1 MKKFLIAIAALVFVS
16 SSSFAERYVMVTHGE
31 GKDPFWPV
39 VQKGGEDAA
48 RAIGAD
54 FEYIYNPSADMADM
68 ASSIQA
74 AAATQPDGMVISLPD
89 PDALGPAI
97 KAAVAAGVPVITMN
111 SGLESSASL
120 GALMHVGQPEY
131 LAGQSAGARAKAEGA
146 TKALCMIQEAYNTAL
161 VDRCEGYGESV
172 PMEFTDTTSDPA
184 TIQTRATAALQ
195 ANPDVD
201 AILSVGPHVCSAVA
215 LALDDLGMS
224 VHHSCFDLSPDVMDL
239 INAGKVAFTIDQQQ
253 RLQGYMPIIVLHL
266 YNNGAGLL
274 PGANIPSGPGFVDKS
289 NASSVA
295 ALAGIV
301 VVPLYFNPTTAAL
314 HEAFPTAY
322 YAEPVLWAGFAAGLL
337 QTLLQVIFWDKM
349 GFRTIKDGALNG
361 IWLGAILGGI
371 QNLNEASQ
379 YAVFNATGQ
388 AFITVLIYIIFTA
401 VSGGAIAWA
410 FARGEKSEK

>member
-1 MKKFLIAIAALVFVS
+1 MKRIILTLIAIVFATS
-16 SSSFAERYVMVTHGE
+16 TAFAERYVMVTHGE
-31 GKDPFWPV
+31 GNDPFWPV

-74 AAATQPDGMVISLPD
+74 AAATSPDGMVISLPD
-89 PDALGPAI
+89 PDSLGPAI

-161 VDRCEGYGESV
+161 VDRCEGYGEAV
-172 PMEFTDTTSDPA
+172 PMQFTDTTSDPA

-195 ANPDVD
+195 ANSDVD
-201 AILSVGPHVCSAVA
+201 AVLSVGPHVCDAVSK
-215 LALDDLGMS
+215 ALDDLGMT
-224 VHHSCFDLSPDVMDL
+224 VHHSCFDLSPAVMDL

-295 ALAGIV
+295 ALAGI
-301 VVPLYFNPTTAAL
+301 
-314 HEAFPTAY
+314 
-322 YAEPVLWAGFAAGLL
+322 
-337 QTLLQVIFWDKM
+337 D
-349 GFRTIKDGALNG
+349 R
-361 IWLGAILGGI
+361 
-371 QNLNEASQ
+371 
-379 YAVFNATGQ
+379 
-388 AFITVLIYIIFTA
+388 
-401 VSGGAIAWA
+401 
-410 FARGEKSEK
+410 

>member
-1 MKKFLIAIAALVFVS
+1 MKKILLGIFITIFFAGGAL
-16 SSSFAERYVMVTHGE
+16 AERYVMVTHTAGT
-31 GKDPFWPV
+31 DPFWPV

-97 KAAVAAGVPVITMN
+97 KAAVAAGVPVVTMN
-111 SGLESSASL
+111 SGLENSAAL

-131 LAGQSAGARAKAEGA
+131 LAGQKAGARAASEGA

-161 VDRCEGYGESV
+161 VDRCEGYGEAV

-184 TIQTRATAALQ
+184 TIVTRATAALQ

-201 AILSVGPHVCSAVA
+201 AVLSVGPHVCEGVA
-215 LALDDLGMS
+215 KAMDDLGMS
-224 VHHSCFDLSPDVMDL
+224 GIHHACFDLSPGVMDL
-239 INAGKVAFTIDQQQ
+239 IGAGKVSFTIDQQQ

-266 YNNGAGLL
+266 YNNSAGLL

-289 NASSVA
+289 NAASVA
-295 ALAGIV
+295 ALAGI
-301 VVPLYFNPTTAAL
+301 
-314 HEAFPTAY
+314 
-322 YAEPVLWAGFAAGLL
+322 
-337 QTLLQVIFWDKM
+337 D
-349 GFRTIKDGALNG
+349 R
-361 IWLGAILGGI
+361 
-371 QNLNEASQ
+371 
-379 YAVFNATGQ
+379 
-388 AFITVLIYIIFTA
+388 
-401 VSGGAIAWA
+401 
-410 FARGEKSEK
+410 

>member
-1 MKKFLIAIAALVFVS
+1 MTLIAVVFATSVAL
-16 SSSFAERYVMVTHGE
+16 AERYVMVTHGE
-31 GKDPFWPV
+31 GNDPFWPV

-74 AAATQPDGMVISLPD
+74 AAATSPDGMVISLPD
-89 PDALGPAI
+89 PDSLGPAI

-161 VDRCEGYGESV
+161 VDRCEGYGEAV

-195 ANPDVD
+195 ANSDVD
-201 AILSVGPHVCSAVA
+201 AILSVGPHVCDAVSK
-215 LALDDLGMS
+215 ALDDLGMT
-224 VHHSCFDLSPDVMDL
+224 VHHSCFDLSPAVMDL

-295 ALAGIV
+295 ALAGI
-301 VVPLYFNPTTAAL
+301 
-314 HEAFPTAY
+314 
-322 YAEPVLWAGFAAGLL
+322 
-337 QTLLQVIFWDKM
+337 D
-349 GFRTIKDGALNG
+349 R
-361 IWLGAILGGI
+361 
-371 QNLNEASQ
+371 
-379 YAVFNATGQ
+379 
-388 AFITVLIYIIFTA
+388 
-401 VSGGAIAWA
+401 
-410 FARGEKSEK
+410 

>member
-1 MKKFLIAIAALVFVS
+1 MKKFLIAIATLVFVTS
-16 SSSFAERYVMVTHGE
+16 SAFAERYVMVTHGE
-31 GKDPFWPV
+31 GNDPFWPV

-48 RAIGAD
+48 AAIGAD

-89 PDALGPAI
+89 PDSLGAAI

-146 TKALCMIQEAYNTAL
+146 TKGLCMIQEAYNTAL

-172 PMEFTDTTSDPA
+172 PMEFIDTTSDPA

-195 ANPDVD
+195 SNPDVD
-201 AILSVGPHVCSAVA
+201 ALLSVGPHVCDAVA
-215 LALDDLGMS
+215 KAVDDLGMT
-224 VHHSCFDLSPDVMDL
+224 VHHSCFDLSPAVMDL

-253 RLQGYMPIIVLHL
+253 RLQGYLPIIVLHL

-295 ALAGIV
+295 ALAGI
-301 VVPLYFNPTTAAL
+301 
-314 HEAFPTAY
+314 
-322 YAEPVLWAGFAAGLL
+322 
-337 QTLLQVIFWDKM
+337 D
-349 GFRTIKDGALNG
+349 R
-361 IWLGAILGGI
+361 
-371 QNLNEASQ
+371 
-379 YAVFNATGQ
+379 
-388 AFITVLIYIIFTA
+388 
-401 VSGGAIAWA
+401 
-410 FARGEKSEK
+410 

>member
-1 MKKFLIAIAALVFVS
+1 MTIVAILFATTAA
-16 SSSFAERYVMVTHGE
+16 FAERYVMVTHGE

-97 KAAVAAGVPVITMN
+97 KAAVAAGIPVITMN
-111 SGLESSASL
+111 SGLENSAAL

-131 LAGQSAGARAKAEGA
+131 LAGQKAGARAKSEGA
-146 TKALCMIQEAYNTAL
+146 SKALCMIQEAYNTAL
-161 VDRCEGYGESV
+161 VDRCEGYGEAV

-195 ANPDVD
+195 ANPDVN
-201 AILSVGPHVCSAVA
+201 AILSVGPHVCEAVA
-215 LALDDLGMS
+215 KAMDDLGMS
-224 VHHSCFDLSPDVMDL
+224 HHHACFDLSPGVMDL
-239 INAGKVAFTIDQQQ
+239 INAGKVSFTIDQQQ
-253 RLQGYMPIIVLHL
+253 RLQGYVPIIVLHL
-266 YNNGAGLL
+266 YNNSAGLL

-295 ALAGIV
+295 ALAGI
-301 VVPLYFNPTTAAL
+301 
-314 HEAFPTAY
+314 
-322 YAEPVLWAGFAAGLL
+322 
-337 QTLLQVIFWDKM
+337 D
-349 GFRTIKDGALNG
+349 R
-361 IWLGAILGGI
+361 
-371 QNLNEASQ
+371 
-379 YAVFNATGQ
+379 
-388 AFITVLIYIIFTA
+388 
-401 VSGGAIAWA
+401 
-410 FARGEKSEK
+410 

>member
-1 MKKFLIAIAALVFVS
+1 MKKILLTFATIVFVAS
-16 SSSFAERYVMVTHGE
+16 SAFAERYVMVTHGE
-31 GKDPFWPV
+31 GNDPFWPV

-74 AAATQPDGMVISLPD
+74 AAATSPDGMVISLPD
-89 PDALGPAI
+89 PDSLGAAI

-161 VDRCEGYGESV
+161 VDRCEGYGEAV

-201 AILSVGPHVCSAVA
+201 AILSVGPHVCDAVSK
-215 LALDDLGMS
+215 ALDDLGMT
-224 VHHSCFDLSPDVMDL
+224 VHHSCFDLSPAVMDL

-253 RLQGYMPIIVLHL
+253 RLQGYLPIIVLHL

-289 NASSVA
+289 NATSVA
-295 ALAGIV
+295 ALAGI
-301 VVPLYFNPTTAAL
+301 
-314 HEAFPTAY
+314 
-322 YAEPVLWAGFAAGLL
+322 
-337 QTLLQVIFWDKM
+337 D
-349 GFRTIKDGALNG
+349 R
-361 IWLGAILGGI
+361 
-371 QNLNEASQ
+371 
-379 YAVFNATGQ
+379 
-388 AFITVLIYIIFTA
+388 
-401 VSGGAIAWA
+401 
-410 FARGEKSEK
+410 

>member
-1 MKKFLIAIAALVFVS
+1 MTLIAVVFATSAV
-16 SSSFAERYVMVTHGE
+16 FAERYVMVTHGE
-31 GKDPFWPV
+31 GNDPFWPV

-74 AAATQPDGMVISLPD
+74 AAATSPDGMVISLPD
-89 PDALGPAI
+89 PDSLGPAI

-161 VDRCEGYGESV
+161 VDRCEGYGEAV

-195 ANPDVD
+195 ANSDVD
-201 AILSVGPHVCSAVA
+201 AVLSVGPHVCDAVSK
-215 LALDDLGMS
+215 ALDDLGMT
-224 VHHSCFDLSPDVMDL
+224 VHHSCFDLSPAVMDL

-295 ALAGIV
+295 ALAGI
-301 VVPLYFNPTTAAL
+301 
-314 HEAFPTAY
+314 
-322 YAEPVLWAGFAAGLL
+322 
-337 QTLLQVIFWDKM
+337 D
-349 GFRTIKDGALNG
+349 R
-361 IWLGAILGGI
+361 
-371 QNLNEASQ
+371 
-379 YAVFNATGQ
+379 
-388 AFITVLIYIIFTA
+388 
-401 VSGGAIAWA
+401 
-410 FARGEKSEK
+410 

>member
-1 MKKFLIAIAALVFVS
+1 MKKFLITLFSIMFVAGVVS
-16 SSSFAERYVMVTHGE
+16 AERYVMVTHGE
-31 GKDPFWPV
+31 GNDPFWPV

-74 AAATQPDGMVISLPD
+74 AAATSPDGLVISLPD
-89 PDALGPAI
+89 PDSLGPAI
-97 KAAVAAGVPVITMN
+97 KAAVASGVPVITMN

-120 GALMHVGQPEY
+120 GALMHVGQPEF

-161 VDRCEGYGESV
+161 VDRCEGYGEAV

-195 ANPDVD
+195 SNPDVD
-201 AILSVGPHVCSAVA
+201 AVLSVGPHVCDAVSK
-215 LALDDLGMS
+215 ALDDLGKT
-224 VHHSCFDLSPDVMDL
+224 VHHSCFDLSPAVMDL
-239 INAGKVAFTIDQQQ
+239 INAGKVSFTIDQQQ

-295 ALAGIV
+295 ALAGI
-301 VVPLYFNPTTAAL
+301 
-314 HEAFPTAY
+314 E
-322 YAEPVLWAGFAAGLL
+322 
-337 QTLLQVIFWDKM
+337 
-349 GFRTIKDGALNG
+349 R
-361 IWLGAILGGI
+361 
-371 QNLNEASQ
+371 
-379 YAVFNATGQ
+379 
-388 AFITVLIYIIFTA
+388 
-401 VSGGAIAWA
+401 
-410 FARGEKSEK
+410 

>member
-1 MKKFLIAIAALVFVS
+1 MKKFLFTLFTIMFVAGVVS
-16 SSSFAERYVMVTHGE
+16 AERYVMVTHGE
-31 GKDPFWPV
+31 GNDPFWPV

-54 FEYIYNPSADMADM
+54 FEYIYTPSADMADM

-74 AAATQPDGMVISLPD
+74 AAATSPDGMVISLPD
-89 PDALGPAI
+89 PDSLGPAI
-97 KAAVAAGVPVITMN
+97 KAAVASGVPVITMN

-120 GALMHVGQPEY
+120 GALMHVGQPEF

-161 VDRCEGYGESV
+161 VDRCEGYGEAV

-195 ANPDVD
+195 SNPDVD
-201 AILSVGPHVCSAVA
+201 AVLSVGPHVCDAVSK
-215 LALDDLGMS
+215 ALDDLGMT
-224 VHHSCFDLSPDVMDL
+224 VHHSCFDLSPAVMDL

-295 ALAGIV
+295 ALAGI
-301 VVPLYFNPTTAAL
+301 
-314 HEAFPTAY
+314 
-322 YAEPVLWAGFAAGLL
+322 
-337 QTLLQVIFWDKM
+337 D
-349 GFRTIKDGALNG
+349 R
-361 IWLGAILGGI
+361 
-371 QNLNEASQ
+371 
-379 YAVFNATGQ
+379 
-388 AFITVLIYIIFTA
+388 
-401 VSGGAIAWA
+401 
-410 FARGEKSEK
+410 

>member
-1 MKKFLIAIAALVFVS
+1 MKKILLTFAAIVFVTS
-16 SSSFAERYVMVTHGE
+16 SAFAERYVMVTHGE
-31 GKDPFWPV
+31 GNDPFWPV

-74 AAATQPDGMVISLPD
+74 AAATSPDGMVISLPD
-89 PDALGPAI
+89 PDSLGPAI

-161 VDRCEGYGESV
+161 VDRCEGYGEAV

-195 ANPDVD
+195 ANTDVD
-201 AILSVGPHVCSAVA
+201 AVLSVGPHVCDAVSK
-215 LALDDLGMS
+215 ALDDLGMT
-224 VHHSCFDLSPDVMDL
+224 VHHSCFDLSPAVMDL

-295 ALAGIV
+295 ALAGI
-301 VVPLYFNPTTAAL
+301 
-314 HEAFPTAY
+314 
-322 YAEPVLWAGFAAGLL
+322 
-337 QTLLQVIFWDKM
+337 D
-349 GFRTIKDGALNG
+349 R
-361 IWLGAILGGI
+361 
-371 QNLNEASQ
+371 
-379 YAVFNATGQ
+379 
-388 AFITVLIYIIFTA
+388 
-401 VSGGAIAWA
+401 
-410 FARGEKSEK
+410 

>member
-1 MKKFLIAIAALVFVS
+1 MKNFFMTLIAVVFATSAA
-16 SSSFAERYVMVTHGE
+16 FAERYVMVTHGE
-31 GKDPFWPV
+31 GNDPFWPV

-54 FEYIYNPSADMADM
+54 FEYIYNPSADMSDM

-74 AAATQPDGMVISLPD
+74 AAATSPDGMVISLPD
-89 PDALGPAI
+89 PDSLGPAI

-161 VDRCEGYGESV
+161 VDRCEGYGEAV

-195 ANPDVD
+195 SNPDVD
-201 AILSVGPHVCSAVA
+201 AILSVGPHVCDAVA
-215 LALDDLGMS
+215 KAVDDLGMT
-224 VHHSCFDLSPDVMDL
+224 VHHSCFDLSPAVMDL

-295 ALAGIV
+295 ALAGI
-301 VVPLYFNPTTAAL
+301 
-314 HEAFPTAY
+314 
-322 YAEPVLWAGFAAGLL
+322 
-337 QTLLQVIFWDKM
+337 D
-349 GFRTIKDGALNG
+349 R
-361 IWLGAILGGI
+361 
-371 QNLNEASQ
+371 
-379 YAVFNATGQ
+379 
-388 AFITVLIYIIFTA
+388 
-401 VSGGAIAWA
+401 
-410 FARGEKSEK
+410 

>member
-1 MKKFLIAIAALVFVS
+1 MTLIAVVFATSAA
-16 SSSFAERYVMVTHGE
+16 FAERYVMVTHGE
-31 GKDPFWPV
+31 GNDPFWPV

-74 AAATQPDGMVISLPD
+74 AAATSPDGMVISLPD
-89 PDALGPAI
+89 PDSLGPAI

-161 VDRCEGYGESV
+161 VDRCEGYGEAV

-195 ANPDVD
+195 ANSDVD
-201 AILSVGPHVCSAVA
+201 AILSVGPHVCDAVSK
-215 LALDDLGMS
+215 ALDDLGMT
-224 VHHSCFDLSPDVMDL
+224 VHHSCFDLSPAVMDL

-266 YNNGAGLL
+266 YNTGAGLL

-295 ALAGIV
+295 ALAGI
-301 VVPLYFNPTTAAL
+301 
-314 HEAFPTAY
+314 
-322 YAEPVLWAGFAAGLL
+322 
-337 QTLLQVIFWDKM
+337 D
-349 GFRTIKDGALNG
+349 R
-361 IWLGAILGGI
+361 
-371 QNLNEASQ
+371 
-379 YAVFNATGQ
+379 
-388 AFITVLIYIIFTA
+388 
-401 VSGGAIAWA
+401 
-410 FARGEKSEK
+410 

>member
-1 MKKFLIAIAALVFVS
+1 MKNFLMTLIAVVFATSAA
-16 SSSFAERYVMVTHGE
+16 FAERYVMVTHGE
-31 GKDPFWPV
+31 GNDPFWPV

-74 AAATQPDGMVISLPD
+74 AAATSPDGMVISLPD
-89 PDALGPAI
+89 PDSLGPAI

-161 VDRCEGYGESV
+161 VDRCEGYGEAV

-195 ANPDVD
+195 ANSDVD
-201 AILSVGPHVCSAVA
+201 AVLSVGPHVCDAVSK
-215 LALDDLGMS
+215 ALDDLGMT
-224 VHHSCFDLSPDVMDL
+224 VHHSCFDLSPAVMDL

-295 ALAGIV
+295 ALAGI
-301 VVPLYFNPTTAAL
+301 
-314 HEAFPTAY
+314 
-322 YAEPVLWAGFAAGLL
+322 
-337 QTLLQVIFWDKM
+337 D
-349 GFRTIKDGALNG
+349 R
-361 IWLGAILGGI
+361 
-371 QNLNEASQ
+371 
-379 YAVFNATGQ
+379 
-388 AFITVLIYIIFTA
+388 
-401 VSGGAIAWA
+401 
-410 FARGEKSEK
+410 

>member
-1 MKKFLIAIAALVFVS
+1 MKKILLTFAAIVFVTS
-16 SSSFAERYVMVTHGE
+16 SAFAERYVMVTHGE
-31 GKDPFWPV
+31 GNDPFWPV

-74 AAATQPDGMVISLPD
+74 AAATSPDGMVISLPD
-89 PDALGPAI
+89 PDSLGPAI

-161 VDRCEGYGESV
+161 VDRCEGYGEAV
-172 PMEFTDTTSDPA
+172 PMQFTDTTSDPA

-195 ANPDVD
+195 ANSDVD
-201 AILSVGPHVCSAVA
+201 AVLSVGPHVCDAVSK
-215 LALDDLGMS
+215 ALDDLGMT
-224 VHHSCFDLSPDVMDL
+224 VHHSCFDLSPAVMDL

-295 ALAGIV
+295 A
-301 VVPLYFNPTTAAL
+301 
-314 HEAFPTAY
+314 
-322 YAEPVLWAGFAAGLL
+322 
-337 QTLLQVIFWDKM
+337 
-349 GFRTIKDGALNG
+349 
-361 IWLGAILGGI
+361 
-371 QNLNEASQ
+371 
-379 YAVFNATGQ
+379 
-388 AFITVLIYIIFTA
+388 
-401 VSGGAIAWA
+401 
-410 FARGEKSEK
+410 

>member
-1 MKKFLIAIAALVFVS
+1 MKKFLLTFAAIVFVTS
-16 SSSFAERYVMVTHGE
+16 SAFAERYVMVTHGE
-31 GKDPFWPV
+31 GNDPFWPV

-74 AAATQPDGMVISLPD
+74 AAATSPDGMVISLPD
-89 PDALGPAI
+89 PDSLGAAI

-201 AILSVGPHVCSAVA
+201 AILSVGPHVCDAVSK
-215 LALDDLGMS
+215 ALDDLGMT
-224 VHHSCFDLSPDVMDL
+224 VHHSCFDLSPAVMDL

-253 RLQGYMPIIVLHL
+253 RLQGYLPIIVLHL

-289 NASSVA
+289 NATSVA
-295 ALAGIV
+295 ALAGI
-301 VVPLYFNPTTAAL
+301 
-314 HEAFPTAY
+314 
-322 YAEPVLWAGFAAGLL
+322 
-337 QTLLQVIFWDKM
+337 D
-349 GFRTIKDGALNG
+349 R
-361 IWLGAILGGI
+361 
-371 QNLNEASQ
+371 
-379 YAVFNATGQ
+379 
-388 AFITVLIYIIFTA
+388 
-401 VSGGAIAWA
+401 
-410 FARGEKSEK
+410 

>member
-1 MKKFLIAIAALVFVS
+1 MRNFLMTLIAVVFATSAA
-16 SSSFAERYVMVTHGE
+16 FAERYVMVTHGE
-31 GKDPFWPV
+31 GNDPFWPV

-74 AAATQPDGMVISLPD
+74 AAATSPDGMVISLPD
-89 PDALGPAI
+89 PDSLGPAI

-161 VDRCEGYGESV
+161 VDRCEGYGEAV

-195 ANPDVD
+195 ANSDVD
-201 AILSVGPHVCSAVA
+201 AVLSVGPHVCDAVSK
-215 LALDDLGMS
+215 ALDDLGMT
-224 VHHSCFDLSPDVMDL
+224 VHHSCFDLSPAVMDL

-253 RLQGYMPIIVLHL
+253 RLQGYLPIIVLHL

-289 NASSVA
+289 NATSVA
-295 ALAGIV
+295 ALAGI
-301 VVPLYFNPTTAAL
+301 
-314 HEAFPTAY
+314 
-322 YAEPVLWAGFAAGLL
+322 
-337 QTLLQVIFWDKM
+337 D
-349 GFRTIKDGALNG
+349 R
-361 IWLGAILGGI
+361 
-371 QNLNEASQ
+371 
-379 YAVFNATGQ
+379 
-388 AFITVLIYIIFTA
+388 
-401 VSGGAIAWA
+401 
-410 FARGEKSEK
+410 

>member
-1 MKKFLIAIAALVFVS
+1 MKKILLTFVAIVFVTS
-16 SSSFAERYVMVTHGE
+16 SAFAERYVMVTHGE
-31 GKDPFWPV
+31 GNDPFWPV

-74 AAATQPDGMVISLPD
+74 AAATSPDGMVISLPD
-89 PDALGPAI
+89 PDSLGAAI

-201 AILSVGPHVCSAVA
+201 AILSVGPHVCDAVSK
-215 LALDDLGMS
+215 ALDDLGMT
-224 VHHSCFDLSPDVMDL
+224 VHHSCFDLSPAVMDL
-239 INAGKVAFTIDQQQ
+239 INAGKVSFTIDQQQ
-253 RLQGYMPIIVLHL
+253 RLQGYLPIIVLHL

-295 ALAGIV
+295 ALAGI
-301 VVPLYFNPTTAAL
+301 
-314 HEAFPTAY
+314 
-322 YAEPVLWAGFAAGLL
+322 
-337 QTLLQVIFWDKM
+337 D
-349 GFRTIKDGALNG
+349 R
-361 IWLGAILGGI
+361 
-371 QNLNEASQ
+371 
-379 YAVFNATGQ
+379 
-388 AFITVLIYIIFTA
+388 
-401 VSGGAIAWA
+401 
-410 FARGEKSEK
+410 

>member
-1 MKKFLIAIAALVFVS
+1 MKNILMTIVAIVFATSAA
-16 SSSFAERYVMVTHGE
+16 FAERYVMVTHGE

-54 FEYIYNPSADMADM
+54 FEYIYNPSADMSDM

-97 KAAVAAGVPVITMN
+97 QAAVAAGVPVITMN

-131 LAGQSAGARAKAEGA
+131 LAGQSAGARAASEGA
-146 TKALCMIQEAYNTAL
+146 SNALCMIQEQYNTAL
-161 VDRCEGYGESV
+161 SDRCNGYGEAV
-172 PMEFTDTTSDPA
+172 PVKFIDTTSDPA
-184 TIQTRATAALQ
+184 TIETRATAALQ
-195 ANPDVD
+195 ANSDID
-201 AILSVGPHVCSAVA
+201 AILSVGPHVCVAVDKAVA
-215 LALDDLGMS
+215 ALGMT
-224 VHHSCFDLSPDVMDL
+224 VHHSCFDLSPEVMDL
-239 INAGKVAFTIDQQQ
+239 INADRVSFTIDQQQ

-295 ALAGIV
+295 ALAGI
-301 VVPLYFNPTTAAL
+301 
-314 HEAFPTAY
+314 
-322 YAEPVLWAGFAAGLL
+322 
-337 QTLLQVIFWDKM
+337 D
-349 GFRTIKDGALNG
+349 R
-361 IWLGAILGGI
+361 
-371 QNLNEASQ
+371 
-379 YAVFNATGQ
+379 
-388 AFITVLIYIIFTA
+388 
-401 VSGGAIAWA
+401 
-410 FARGEKSEK
+410 

>member
-1 MKKFLIAIAALVFVS
+1 MKKILLTFAAIVFVTS
-16 SSSFAERYVMVTHGE
+16 SAFAERYVMVTHGE
-31 GKDPFWPV
+31 GNDPFWPV

-74 AAATQPDGMVISLPD
+74 AAATSPDGMVISLPD

-195 ANPDVD
+195 AHPEVD
-201 AILSVGPHVCSAVA
+201 AILSVGPHVCDAVSK
-215 LALDDLGMS
+215 ALDDLGMT
-224 VHHSCFDLSPDVMDL
+224 VHHSCFDLSPAVMDL

-253 RLQGYMPIIVLHL
+253 RLQGYLPIIILHL

-289 NASSVA
+289 NATSVA
-295 ALAGIV
+295 ALAGI
-301 VVPLYFNPTTAAL
+301 
-314 HEAFPTAY
+314 
-322 YAEPVLWAGFAAGLL
+322 
-337 QTLLQVIFWDKM
+337 D
-349 GFRTIKDGALNG
+349 R
-361 IWLGAILGGI
+361 
-371 QNLNEASQ
+371 
-379 YAVFNATGQ
+379 
-388 AFITVLIYIIFTA
+388 
-401 VSGGAIAWA
+401 
-410 FARGEKSEK
+410 

>member
-1 MKKFLIAIAALVFVS
+1 MKRIILTLVAIVFATS
-16 SSSFAERYVMVTHGE
+16 TAFAERYVMVTHGE
-31 GKDPFWPV
+31 GNDPFWPV

-74 AAATQPDGMVISLPD
+74 AAATSPDGMVISLPD
-89 PDALGPAI
+89 PDSLGAAI

-161 VDRCEGYGESV
+161 VDRCEGYGEAV

-201 AILSVGPHVCSAVA
+201 AILSVGPHVCDAVSK
-215 LALDDLGMS
+215 ALDDLGMT
-224 VHHSCFDLSPDVMDL
+224 VHHSCFDLSPAVMDL

-253 RLQGYMPIIVLHL
+253 RLQGYLPIIVLHL

-289 NASSVA
+289 NATSVA
-295 ALAGIV
+295 ALAGI
-301 VVPLYFNPTTAAL
+301 
-314 HEAFPTAY
+314 
-322 YAEPVLWAGFAAGLL
+322 
-337 QTLLQVIFWDKM
+337 D
-349 GFRTIKDGALNG
+349 R
-361 IWLGAILGGI
+361 
-371 QNLNEASQ
+371 
-379 YAVFNATGQ
+379 
-388 AFITVLIYIIFTA
+388 
-401 VSGGAIAWA
+401 
-410 FARGEKSEK
+410 

>member
-1 MKKFLIAIAALVFVS
+1 MKRIILTLIAIVFATS
-16 SSSFAERYVMVTHGE
+16 TAFAERYVMVTHGE
-31 GKDPFWPV
+31 GNDPFWPV

-74 AAATQPDGMVISLPD
+74 AAATSPDGMVISLPD
-89 PDALGPAI
+89 PDSLGPAI

-161 VDRCEGYGESV
+161 VDRCEGYGEAV

-201 AILSVGPHVCSAVA
+201 EVLSVGPHVCDAVSK
-215 LALDDLGMS
+215 ALDELGMT
-224 VHHSCFDLSPDVMDL
+224 VHHSCFDLSPAVMDL

-266 YNNGAGLL
+266 YNTGAGLL

-295 ALAGIV
+295 ALAGI
-301 VVPLYFNPTTAAL
+301 
-314 HEAFPTAY
+314 
-322 YAEPVLWAGFAAGLL
+322 
-337 QTLLQVIFWDKM
+337 D
-349 GFRTIKDGALNG
+349 R
-361 IWLGAILGGI
+361 
-371 QNLNEASQ
+371 
-379 YAVFNATGQ
+379 
-388 AFITVLIYIIFTA
+388 
-401 VSGGAIAWA
+401 
-410 FARGEKSEK
+410 

>member
-1 MKKFLIAIAALVFVS
+1 MKKFLFTLFTIMFVAGVVS
-16 SSSFAERYVMVTHGE
+16 AERYVMVTHGE
-31 GKDPFWPV
+31 GNDPFWPV

-74 AAATQPDGMVISLPD
+74 AAATSPDGMVISLPD
-89 PDALGPAI
+89 PDSLGPAI
-97 KAAVAAGVPVITMN
+97 KAAVASGVPVITMN

-120 GALMHVGQPEY
+120 GALMHVGQPEF

-161 VDRCEGYGESV
+161 VDRCEGYGEAV

-195 ANPDVD
+195 ANSDVD
-201 AILSVGPHVCSAVA
+201 AVLSVGPHVCDAVSK
-215 LALDDLGMS
+215 ALDDLGMT
-224 VHHSCFDLSPDVMDL
+224 VHHSCFDLSPAVMDL

-295 ALAGIV
+295 ALAGI
-301 VVPLYFNPTTAAL
+301 
-314 HEAFPTAY
+314 
-322 YAEPVLWAGFAAGLL
+322 
-337 QTLLQVIFWDKM
+337 D
-349 GFRTIKDGALNG
+349 R
-361 IWLGAILGGI
+361 
-371 QNLNEASQ
+371 
-379 YAVFNATGQ
+379 
-388 AFITVLIYIIFTA
+388 
-401 VSGGAIAWA
+401 
-410 FARGEKSEK
+410 

>member
-1 MKKFLIAIAALVFVS
+1 MKFFLIAIAALVLVTS
-16 SSSFAERYVMVTHGE
+16 SAFAERYVMVTHGE
-31 GKDPFWPV
+31 GNDPFWPV

-48 RAIGAD
+48 AAIGAD

-89 PDALGPAI
+89 PDALGAAI

-111 SGLESSASL
+111 SGLESSAGL

-161 VDRCEGYGESV
+161 VDRCEGYGEAV

-195 ANPDVD
+195 SNPDVD
-201 AILSVGPHVCSAVA
+201 AVLSVGPHVCDAVA
-215 LALDDLGMS
+215 KALDDLGMT
-224 VHHSCFDLSPDVMDL
+224 VHHSCFDLSPAVMDL

-253 RLQGYMPIIVLHL
+253 RLQGYLPIIVLHL

-295 ALAGIV
+295 ALAGI
-301 VVPLYFNPTTAAL
+301 
-314 HEAFPTAY
+314 
-322 YAEPVLWAGFAAGLL
+322 
-337 QTLLQVIFWDKM
+337 D
-349 GFRTIKDGALNG
+349 R
-361 IWLGAILGGI
+361 
-371 QNLNEASQ
+371 
-379 YAVFNATGQ
+379 
-388 AFITVLIYIIFTA
+388 
-401 VSGGAIAWA
+401 
-410 FARGEKSEK
+410 

>member
-1 MKKFLIAIAALVFVS
+1 MKKILLTFAAIVFVTS
-16 SSSFAERYVMVTHGE
+16 SAFAERYVMVTHGE
-31 GKDPFWPV
+31 GNDPFWPV

-74 AAATQPDGMVISLPD
+74 AAATQPDGMVVSLPD
-89 PDALGPAI
+89 PDSLGAAI

-161 VDRCEGYGESV
+161 VDRCEGYGEAV

-201 AILSVGPHVCSAVA
+201 AILSVGPHVCDAVSK
-215 LALDDLGMS
+215 ALDDLGMT
-224 VHHSCFDLSPDVMDL
+224 VHHSCFDLSPAVMDL

-253 RLQGYMPIIVLHL
+253 RLQGYLPIIVLHL

-289 NASSVA
+289 NATSVA
-295 ALAGIV
+295 ALAGI
-301 VVPLYFNPTTAAL
+301 
-314 HEAFPTAY
+314 
-322 YAEPVLWAGFAAGLL
+322 
-337 QTLLQVIFWDKM
+337 D
-349 GFRTIKDGALNG
+349 R
-361 IWLGAILGGI
+361 
-371 QNLNEASQ
+371 
-379 YAVFNATGQ
+379 
-388 AFITVLIYIIFTA
+388 
-401 VSGGAIAWA
+401 
-410 FARGEKSEK
+410 

>member
-1 MKKFLIAIAALVFVS
+1 MKNILMTIVAVVFATSAA
-16 SSSFAERYVMVTHGE
+16 FAERYVMVTHGE

-54 FEYIYNPSADMADM
+54 FEYIYNPSADMSDM

-111 SGLESSASL
+111 SGLENSAAL

-131 LAGQSAGARAKAEGA
+131 LAGQSAGARAASEGA
-146 TKALCMIQEAYNTAL
+146 SNALCMIQEQYNTAL
-161 VDRCEGYGESV
+161 SDRCNGYGEAV
-172 PMEFTDTTSDPA
+172 PVKFIDTTSDPA
-184 TIQTRATAALQ
+184 TIETRATAALQ
-195 ANPDVD
+195 ANSDID
-201 AILSVGPHVCSAVA
+201 AILSVGPHVCVAVDKAVA
-215 LALDDLGMS
+215 ALGMT
-224 VHHSCFDLSPDVMDL
+224 VHHSCFDLSPEVMDL
-239 INAGKVAFTIDQQQ
+239 INADRVSFTIDQQQ

-295 ALAGIV
+295 ALAGI
-301 VVPLYFNPTTAAL
+301 
-314 HEAFPTAY
+314 
-322 YAEPVLWAGFAAGLL
+322 
-337 QTLLQVIFWDKM
+337 D
-349 GFRTIKDGALNG
+349 R
-361 IWLGAILGGI
+361 
-371 QNLNEASQ
+371 
-379 YAVFNATGQ
+379 
-388 AFITVLIYIIFTA
+388 
-401 VSGGAIAWA
+401 
-410 FARGEKSEK
+410 

>member
-1 MKKFLIAIAALVFVS
+1 MKKILLTFVAIVFVTS
-16 SSSFAERYVMVTHGE
+16 SAFAERYVMVTHGE
-31 GKDPFWPV
+31 GNDPFWPV

-74 AAATQPDGMVISLPD
+74 AAATSPDGMVISLPD

-111 SGLESSASL
+111 SGLETSASL

-195 ANPDVD
+195 ANPEVD
-201 AILSVGPHVCSAVA
+201 AILSVGPHVCDAVSK
-215 LALDDLGMS
+215 ALDDLGMT
-224 VHHSCFDLSPDVMDL
+224 VHHSCFDLSPAVMDL

-253 RLQGYMPIIVLHL
+253 RLQGYLPIIILHL

-289 NASSVA
+289 NATSVA
-295 ALAGIV
+295 ALAGI
-301 VVPLYFNPTTAAL
+301 
-314 HEAFPTAY
+314 
-322 YAEPVLWAGFAAGLL
+322 
-337 QTLLQVIFWDKM
+337 D
-349 GFRTIKDGALNG
+349 R
-361 IWLGAILGGI
+361 
-371 QNLNEASQ
+371 
-379 YAVFNATGQ
+379 
-388 AFITVLIYIIFTA
+388 
-401 VSGGAIAWA
+401 
-410 FARGEKSEK
+410 